1 MLSKAFNRHKVEEH
15 FIGLIIALALVFA
28 AAHVALHDLDVSGGG
43 LYGNDECQVC
53 RLNHVPVA
61 SSAPPSLFHPL
72 QLLAQL
78 LPVEVAEYHVSQL
91 FNFLWARAPPLF

>member
-1 MLSKAFNRHKVEEH
+1 MLNKAFHHDTGDNR
-15 FIGLIIALALVFA
+15 LIRLVLMFALVFA

-43 LYGNDECQVC
+43 LIGSDECQVC

-72 QLLAQL
+72 QLLAHV
-78 LPVEVAEYHVSQL
+78 LPVEVAEYHVSRR
-91 FNFLWARAPPLF
+91 FNSLWARAPPLF

>member
-1 MLSKAFNRHKVEEH
+1 MLNKAFHHDSGNNR
-15 FIGLIIALALVFA
+15 LIRLVLTFALVFA

-43 LYGNDECQVC
+43 LIGSDECQVC
-53 RLNHVPVA
+53 RLNHIPVA